1 MFHGGDVIRL
11 FRERLLRPF
20 NAGDLQRHVFQ
31 MVDEFPGNDGT
42 KRARPN

>member
-1 MFHGGDVIRL
+1 MFHGGGVTRL

-42 KRARPN
+42 KRARPD